1 MSPATP
7 HTVVVGA
14 GIGGL
19 TAAALLLQA
28 GHRVTVLEAQIY
40 PGGCAGSFYYQ
51 GYRFDAGATLAGGF
65 SPGGPHAQV
74 AERLGLT
81 WPVQPVDPAWVVY
94 LPDGRQVTQWADP
107 ARWQTERQTAFP
119 GSERFWRTQERLA
132 AAAWDISRRYFPW
145 PPSSAGDLASLA
157 AALRPRTAQAL
168 PYLGRR
174 LRDLLPDDDPWL
186 RLFVD
191 ANLLISAQATSDSA
205 DTLYGSAALDLP
217 RRGVNWVAGGMGG
230 LALTLVDWIR
240 QHGGEV
246 LYRQRVDA
254 IEIQT
259 GRAVAVHTNQDVA
272 RGRVS
277 HRFTCD
283 HLLANLTPWAL
294 AALLG
299 DNCPPAWQRQ
309 VRRLLP
315 TWGAFMLYL
324 GVEAASLPA
333 GVADHHQ
340 VIMDAGQPLGE
351 GNSAFISL
359 SALADATRAPAG
371 FRAVNISTH
380 TAIEPW
386 WAWRRDPYGQA
397 AYDERRQAYTERLLA
412 AAERALPGFRAAV
425 RLTLPATPITYA
437 HWTGRPMGMVGGFP
451 QTSIFQARGP
461 ATGLPN
467 LWLVGDS
474 VFPGQSTAGVTLGA
488 LRVVQTILAR
498 GRPAMWRGNWPR
510 LAPTAGRV

>member
-1 MSPATP
+1 MSPSTP
-7 HTVVVGA
+7 HTVVIGA

-28 GHRVTVLEAQIY
+28 GHRVTILEAQTY

-65 SPGGPHAQV
+65 GPGGPHTRV

-81 WPVQPVDPAWVVY
+81 WPVQPVDPAWVVH

-107 ARWQTERQTAFP
+107 ARWQAERQAAFP
-119 GSERFWRTQERLA
+119 HAERFWRTQERLA
-132 AAAWDISRRYFPW
+132 EASWDISRRHFPW
-145 PPSSAGDLASLA
+145 PPTSARDLASLA

-174 LRDLLPDDDPWL
+174 LRALLPADDPWL
-186 RLFVD
+186 KLFVD

-205 DTLYGSAALDLP
+205 DSLYGSAALDLP

-240 QHGGEV
+240 RRGGEV

-254 IEIQT
+254 IERRA
-259 GRAVAVHTNQDVA
+259 GRVVAVLTNQDA
-272 RGRVS
+272 SRGRDS
-277 HRFTCD
+277 RRFACD
-283 HLLANLTPWAL
+283 QVLANLTPWAL
-294 AALLG
+294 ATLL
-299 DNCPPAWQRQ
+299 DEPARQRQ
-309 VRRLLP
+309 VQRLSP

-324 GVEAASLPA
+324 GVDAASLPA

-340 VIMDAGQPLGE
+340 VIVDAAQPLGE

-359 SALADATRAPAG
+359 SPLADSSRAPAG
-371 FRAVNISTH
+371 MRAVNISTH

-386 WAWRRDPYGQA
+386 WAVRRDPQGQA
-397 AYDERRQAYTERLLA
+397 AYDARRQAYTERLLA
-412 AAERALPGFRAAV
+412 AAERAMPGFQAAV
-425 RLTLPATPITYA
+425 RLTLPATPVTYA
-437 HWTGRPMGMVGGFP
+437 HWTGRPLGMVGGFP

-488 LRVVQTILAR
+488 LRVVETTLGEHRPMLRR
-498 GRPAMWRGNWPR
+498 GAWSRPL
-510 LAPTAGRV
+510 LAPDRA